1 MKRDK
6 REIKKSLGQH
16 YLIDKHLLK
25 KISDLV
31 YQNDPKIII
40 EIGAGTGLL
49 TKELL
54 LKGGRVHAI
63 EIEKK
68 SLDELK
74 KILSSDKSLTDHVNL
89 GKKLSLQHG
98 DALRISHDQVIENLL
113 KDSFPQNLPKD
124 PQQNSLP
131 DFPHPPKNPPQ
142 NSQQDS
148 PPIFQ
153 PIFQSMAI
161 CGNLPYNIAAKLIV
175 KLLEEIDDFF
185 ERVGENSSL
194 KERNIQLVFLIQK
207 EVAKRMLTEKI
218 PTENSKKSKE
228 KKSLISY
235 LISWYGKAK
244 IHFDIKP
251 NSFFPAPKV
260 MSSVIEISINSKPIS
275 DKKNYFFY
283 KKCIK
288 AAFQNRRKTLSKSL
302 SFSLPEYSNTLD
314 YFFSKN
320 PLLKKKRA
328 DDLTADDYLKLALH
342 VKENRQK

>member
-54 LKGGRVHAI
+54 LNGGRVHAI

-98 DALRISHDQVIENLL
+98 DALLISHDQVIENLL
-113 KDSFPQNLPKD
+113 KDSFPQN
-124 PQQNSLP
+124 PQP
-131 DFPHPPKNPPQ
+131 DFPQ
-142 NSQQDS
+142 TS

-153 PIFQSMAI
+153 PIAI

-288 AAFQNRRKTLSKSL
+288 AAFQNRRKTLAKSL
-302 SFSLPEYSNTLD
+302 SFSLPEYSDTLD

-328 DDLTADDYLKLALH
+328 DDLTLDEYLKLALH
-342 VKENRQK
+342 VKENRKNHFSK